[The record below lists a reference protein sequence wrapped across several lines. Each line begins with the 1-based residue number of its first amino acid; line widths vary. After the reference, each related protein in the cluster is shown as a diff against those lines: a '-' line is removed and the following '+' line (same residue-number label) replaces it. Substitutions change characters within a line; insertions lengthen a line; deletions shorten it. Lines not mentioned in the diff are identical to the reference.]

1 MNNTITYSAVLMDCL
16 KIKTVVLT
24 NHDDLLYMHKCFK
37 EDPDSAWCDGL
48 GKKYMYLM
56 LKQNLLAEDA
66 YFESHIDEA
75 VTSNER
81 WMNFMDDCAIYAVLN
96 EVLTGEPIKLV
107 HPSCFDDIGH
117 PDMKKLNQHPTLIQG
132 INVVAE

>member
-1 MNNTITYSAVLMDCL
+1 
-16 KIKTVVLT
+16 
-24 NHDDLLYMHKCFK
+24 MHKCFK